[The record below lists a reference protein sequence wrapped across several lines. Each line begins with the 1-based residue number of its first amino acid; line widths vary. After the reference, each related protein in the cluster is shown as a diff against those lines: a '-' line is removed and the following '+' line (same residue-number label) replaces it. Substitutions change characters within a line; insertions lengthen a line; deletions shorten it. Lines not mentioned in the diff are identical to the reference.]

1 MSEPTPDAV
10 VILSTAPDDEV
21 AARVAR
27 ALVEGGV
34 AACVNIVPGVRSIYR
49 WQGKVCDDAERLL
62 VVKTRAARAEQ
73 AIATIKANH
82 PYECPEAIVLPIT
95 GGAAAY
101 LAWITTTTTEEETP

>member
-1 MSEPTPDAV
+1 MTDETQAV
-10 VILSTAPDDEV
+10 VVLSTAPDDEV

-27 ALVEGGV
+27 ALVEGGL

-49 WQGKVCDDAERLL
+49 WQGKLCDDAERLL
-62 VVKTRAARAEQ
+62 VIKTRPARAD
-73 AIATIKANH
+73 AVIAAIKANH

-101 LAWITTTTTEEETP
+101 LAWVQENTA